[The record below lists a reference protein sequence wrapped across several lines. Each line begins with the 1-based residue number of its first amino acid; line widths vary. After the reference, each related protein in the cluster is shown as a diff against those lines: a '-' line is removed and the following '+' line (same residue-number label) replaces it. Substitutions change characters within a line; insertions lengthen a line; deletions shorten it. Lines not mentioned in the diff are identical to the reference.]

1 MESNG
6 APWKPIT
13 LRSKLTSNLA
23 KAATVE
29 VDRHGCLYDRHG
41 YSWIFMYKFAAYKR
55 RNHLGKFVTLLTLKT
70 PLIVFNRY
78 FYLKPE
84 V

>member
-6 APWKPIT
+6 APWKLIT

-23 KAATVE
+23 KTATVE
-29 VDRHGCLYDRHG
+29 ICSLYDRHG
-41 YSWIFMYKFAAYKR
+41 NSWIFMYKFAAYKK
-55 RNHLGKFVTLLTLKT
+55 RNHLGKFVTLFTLKT
-70 PLIVFNRY
+70 PLIVFNWY
-78 FYLKPE
+78 FYVKHE